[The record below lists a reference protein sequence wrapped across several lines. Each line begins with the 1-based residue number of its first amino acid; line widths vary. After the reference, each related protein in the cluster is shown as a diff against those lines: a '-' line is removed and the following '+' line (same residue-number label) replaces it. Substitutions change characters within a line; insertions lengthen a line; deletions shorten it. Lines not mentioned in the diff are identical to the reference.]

1 MSAPQQL
8 NRFTS
13 GALVDEMRERNSTMT
28 KSEAELAVAR
38 VFDSLKSLVDKD
50 AKGVRIQNFGTFK
63 NKFKAGRVGRNP
75 ATGETIQI
83 AEKTVLAFSP
93 AKGL

>member
-1 MSAPQQL
+1 MSDTL

-13 GALVDEMRERNSTMT
+13 AALVAEMRERNTLCT
-28 KSEAELAVAR
+28 KAEAELAVSR
-38 VFDSLKSLVDKD
+38 VFDSLKSLVDKE
-50 AKGVRIQNFGTFK
+50 AKGVRVAGFGTFK

-75 ATGETIQI
+75 ATGEKIQI